1 MGALEPCFYLASDY
15 KMDDLSEQH
24 ILDCAYGYGGM
35 GPYPD
40 YGMRGCQGGVSY
52 VYYDWMI
59 KKNRGRA
66 EMEYCYPY
74 ENKVWPMCRNSTRCT
89 YKGSFQT

>member
-1 MGALEPCFYLASDY
+1 MGALEPCFYLASGY

-24 ILDCAYGYGGM
+24 ILDCAYGYGVHGHS
-35 GPYPD
+35 GNN
-40 YGMRGCQGGVSY
+40 GCQGGNSFA
-52 VYYDWMI
+52 YYDWMI